1 MHKTS
6 AGSPFTNAS
15 KGLYCI
21 FYNIIYQGNMKQ
33 VCIICL
39 KSDCTIDW
47 LVHYWSDEL
56 QAENDEKIQAPA
68 SVVRGRLYYIHC
80 GVSGSK
86 SSGNYQYW
94 HLQYIVN
101 FFESTSLKIFVAK
114 WKEFKN
120 DKKGWRLGLIHP
132 SQVFFSGLGQR
143 RLLQLFWNIDFC
155 QYSFWIHCMKTIP
168 NLVFFKGY
176 LVGTPKGT
184 RTN

>member
-1 MHKTS
+1 MIHLLRNNPKLRSCYHLRMPLLCKTPLPHFTWFLNWEFFLHKTS

-21 FYNIIYQGNMKQ
+21 FFYNIIYQGSIEQ

-86 SSGNYQYW
+86 SSENYQYW
-94 HLQYIVN
+94 HFQYIVN
-101 FFESTSLKIFVAK
+101 CFESTFLKLFVAK
-114 WKEFKN
+114 
-120 DKKGWRLGLIHP
+120 
-132 SQVFFSGLGQR
+132 
-143 RLLQLFWNIDFC
+143 
-155 QYSFWIHCMKTIP
+155 
-168 NLVFFKGY
+168 
-176 LVGTPKGT
+176 
-184 RTN
+184 